1 MTGPM
6 ARSRAGRAVAAG
18 VVAGVMALALA
29 GAVLTGAALPAHAAA
44 VARPASFGDAN
55 RDYKQGRFPEA
66 IREYQAL
73 VTAGIVNQDL
83 YYNLG
88 NAYFRTGELGK
99 AIYNYE
105 RALRIDPGME
115 DAQFN
120 MGVARKAVAERV
132 VDRFKGAEADPWWVK
147 LSTFFSLSHLT
158 VAFLVCDLVFFAC
171 LVVLRF
177 LATGFARTALA
188 ATTAFIGVALVGSL
202 LLLRVHIYV
211 LDEVYQGVVVADQVV
226 MREGADAH
234 AAEKGKLH
242 PGVRVRLRGQ
252 EPGWLH
258 IRLANGMEGWVPADS
273 IGVL

>member
-1 MTGPM
+1 MTRRRVALFAIGLLL
-6 ARSRAGRAVAAG
+6 AAG
-18 VVAGVMALALA
+18 SAVSMAVPAGK
-29 GAVLTGAALPAHAAA
+29 
-44 VARPASFGDAN
+44 PASFGDAN

-66 IREYQAL
+66 IREYEAL

-88 NAYFRTGELGK
+88 NAYFRTGELGR

-105 RALRIDPGME
+105 RALRIDPSME
-115 DAQFN
+115 DARFN
-120 MGVARKAVAERV
+120 MSVARKAVAERV

-147 LSTFFSLSHLT
+147 LATFFSLSHLT

-226 MREGADAH
+226 MREGADQH